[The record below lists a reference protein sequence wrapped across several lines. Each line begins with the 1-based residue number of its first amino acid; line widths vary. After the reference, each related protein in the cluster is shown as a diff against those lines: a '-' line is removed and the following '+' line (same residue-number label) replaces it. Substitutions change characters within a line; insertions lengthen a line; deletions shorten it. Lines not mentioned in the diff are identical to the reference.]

1 LLAHIDGQGFD
12 DPYQGFIPSLGS
24 IDYVSSVSGGGYTS
38 VGWMSALCFGETDA
52 PPQRTSLQHS
62 VDVTFEHAMLHTP
75 YPKCSFV
82 ANVFLVIGRSVLYHL
97 ALAAVVMYC
106 GITQVCA
113 AVWLSLVTLFMLQTL
128 IMFRNLGIGETDDVF
143 AFFAFSAMFLAEVFY
158 CQTAIN
164 HSEAFCDRQKFAL
177 APLAT
182 LILCM
187 GYVAALAYQMYQRT
201 EWNKEMNSDFK
212 APWIFLAI
220 HSLVLLY
227 LCAVTIHS

>member
-1 LLAHIDGQGFD
+1 MWFRRSCGLAFSGGGIRASAQVNASTPAAIYITTWHLQALGTVHLLAHIDGQGFD

-106 GITQVCA
+106 GVTQVCA
-113 AVWLSLVTLFMLQTL
+113 AAWLLLVTLFCAAD
-128 IMFRNLGIGETDDVF
+128 FDHVPNRG
-143 AFFAFSAMFLAEVFY
+143 
-158 CQTAIN
+158 
-164 HSEAFCDRQKFAL
+164 HRRDR
-177 APLAT
+177 
-182 LILCM
+182 
-187 GYVAALAYQMYQRT
+187 
-201 EWNKEMNSDFK
+201 
-212 APWIFLAI
+212 
-220 HSLVLLY
+220 
-227 LCAVTIHS
+227 